1 MVGALLSPWGRQCDG
16 AISSKELLVQ
26 RLHGLSRGVRS
37 KHGVRR
43 VAILSAFAEPEP
55 EVQNWFAAFVQQLR
69 DLGWIEGA
77 NIQIDT
83 GRLMSAAS
91 TEPRWS

>member
-1 MVGALLSPWGRQCDG
+1 MRRRDFHQNNCWIGRH
-16 AISSKELLVQ
+16 LVA
-26 RLHGLSRGVRS
+26 HRS
-37 KHGVRR
+37 AQQIQGMRR
-43 VAILSAFAEPEP
+43 IAILTAFAEPEP
-55 EVQNWFAAFVQQLR
+55 EVQSWFAAFVQQLR

>member
-1 MVGALLSPWGRQCDG
+1 
-16 AISSKELLVQ
+16 VQ
-26 RLHGLSRGVRS
+26 S
-37 KHGVRR
+37 
-43 VAILSAFAEPEP
+43 
-55 EVQNWFAAFVQQLR
+55 WFAAFVQQLR